1 MNKNLVLT
9 VLIFLTTLTLVACA
23 PRVTSPTIL
32 SPKEGATYA
41 AEVDDIVENM
51 LIGLSNKDWDMYSR
65 DFHKAMITEM
75 ESNFQQEYDV
85 TIGVFGAY
93 QSKTLDHVETR
104 GRQQVTIYHAVFENN
119 PDVTISVYFG
129 INDRAHLIQGYSTDF
144 K

>member
-9 VLIFLTTLTLVACA
+9 VLIFLAILPLVACA

-32 SPKEGATYA
+32 SPEEGADYA

-51 LIGLSNKDWDMYSR
+51 LNGLSQNDWAMYSR
-65 DFHKAMITEM
+65 DFHKKLLAEM
-75 ESNFQQEYDV
+75 EENFQQEYDETV
-85 TIGVFGAY
+85 GVIGAY
-93 QSKTLDHVETR
+93 QSKTLDHVEIR
-104 GRQQVTIYHAVFENN
+104 GRQRVTIYHAVFEKN

-129 INDRAHLIQGYSTDF
+129 INDPAHQIQGYGTNY

>member
-9 VLIFLTTLTLVACA
+9 VLIFLATLTLGACA

-32 SPKEGATYA
+32 SPEEGAAYA

-51 LIGLSNKDWDMYSR
+51 LIGLSNKDWAMYSR
-65 DFHKAMITEM
+65 DFHKDMLTEM
-75 ESNFQQEYDV
+75 ESNFQEEYDE
-85 TIGVFGAY
+85 TIAVYGTY

-104 GRQQVTIYHAVFENN
+104 GRQQVTIYHAVFENIA
-119 PDVTISVYFG
+119 DVTISVYFG
-129 INDRAHLIQGYSTDF
+129 INDPDYQIQGYGTEY